1 MKKKLIITIAVVL
14 VAAFIIMQLLPFGK
28 NLNNPPV
35 ISEPDWDSTA
45 TRELARNACFDC
57 HSNETNWPWYSQVA
71 PVSWLLEYDVTTGR
85 SFFNFSEWE
94 DGRIMPEEFAFVIN
108 NNSMPPVQYRI
119 IHPEARLSADQKQAL
134 IHGLGSS
141 LEK

>member
-1 MKKKLIITIAVVL
+1 MKKKLIISIAVVL

-28 NLNNPPV
+28 NLSNPPV

-45 TRELARNACFDC
+45 TRELARDACFDC

-71 PVSWLLEYDVTTGR
+71 PASWLLEYDVTTGR
-85 SFFNFSEWE
+85 SFFNFSEWQ

-134 IHGLGSS
+134 IHGLRSS